1 MENRK
6 TYKATPTHDAATSM
20 KADNP
25 FPMEYIEVS
34 SVQSSSKQFKQGVRT
49 IPGDD
54 VHILFYRC
62 SVRLK
67 ITCLGPKINGNVHS

>member
-6 TYKATPTHDAATSM
+6 TYKATPTLDAATSM

-34 SVQSSSKQFKQGVRT
+34 SVQSSSNKVYERFRGMMY
-49 IPGDD
+49 IYYFIDA
-54 VHILFYRC
+54 LF
-62 SVRLK
+62 
-67 ITCLGPKINGNVHS
+67 G